1 MNKDKLNPLARSMA
15 EDLMSCRAGLP
26 LSTAMAT
33 VNYKLA
39 NIASQ
44 LHVKVDTMSGY
55 APTPVNIYSLVLL
68 NSGGGKNSSLGL
80 MDRIFFGDAFNKIR
94 DVVYPHYKGIALDN
108 LESKGVDRELHNWT
122 QSISNATISG
132 MFAYAE
138 SYSLAG
144 FGSLNIEVDEISNA
158 VTSKAELFENLLTP
172 YDNGDFQPVAKRTDP
187 NSMDIS
193 GLPVNLYCF
202 GNKVRLLNG
211 DSTEMSFMQLIDE
224 GYGRRFIFVDDNSVP
239 MIKTPEQIMEEMKTA
254 EVTRINRK
262 AERDKIADMITS
274 YNFNKIIPLSD
285 EAMYQ
290 YAVIKSE
297 SDQYLAQKKG
307 VLPAVNADISERYFK
322 TAKLAGVY
330 AFFDGNE
337 SVTKEN
343 MLEAYEVVKESSE
356 VLDRLRK
363 IKPTHERLLDAMLL
377 EDDGITSQHM
387 LGYSFINSTWT
398 RKIIEVIDLAKQLAS
413 ERGYEWVED
422 TKKGVTY
429 YTVINQEVP
438 VGTLF

>member
-1 MNKDKLNPLARSMA
+1 
-15 EDLMSCRAGLP
+15 
-26 LSTAMAT
+26 
-33 VNYKLA
+33 
-39 NIASQ
+39 
-44 LHVKVDTMSGY
+44 
-55 APTPVNIYSLVLL
+55 
-68 NSGGGKNSSLGL
+68 
-80 MDRIFFGDAFNKIR
+80 
-94 DVVYPHYKGIALDN
+94 
-108 LESKGVDRELHNWT
+108 
-122 QSISNATISG
+122 

-211 DSTEMSFMQLIDE
+211 DGTEMSFMQLIDE

>member
-1 MNKDKLNPLARSMA
+1 
-15 EDLMSCRAGLP
+15 
-26 LSTAMAT
+26 
-33 VNYKLA
+33 
-39 NIASQ
+39 
-44 LHVKVDTMSGY
+44 
-55 APTPVNIYSLVLL
+55 
-68 NSGGGKNSSLGL
+68 
-80 MDRIFFGDAFNKIR
+80 
-94 DVVYPHYKGIALDN
+94 
-108 LESKGVDRELHNWT
+108 
-122 QSISNATISG
+122 
-132 MFAYAE
+132 
-138 SYSLAG
+138 
-144 FGSLNIEVDEISNA
+144 
-158 VTSKAELFENLLTP
+158 LLTP

-211 DSTEMSFMQLIDE
+211 DGTEMSFMQLIDE